1 MISRRLAANVG
12 AFVAAALFGA
22 SVVAVRVAVQDVP
35 PLSLAV
41 LRFGQGGLLLV
52 LVLLLVGG
60 RGMLRV
66 KWRDLP
72 LLVLLGAVL
81 FAVFPVT
88 FNASLRLIE
97 ASRGA
102 LLLATIPLWSA
113 LLARMAR
120 SERLSPRQFVGVFLS
135 LGGVGLALAQRGA
148 GGQGGLQTLA
158 GDALML
164 VTALCGAAY
173 AVLAQRAFARY
184 GALTVTTYAMVLGTL
199 LLLPVALVE
208 GLVGVLPRVDLH
220 TVALLV
226 FLGVFGGA
234 IGFFL
239 WTFALTRLTPTQVA
253 VYINLN
259 PLVAILLAAMLL
271 AERLTIVFAA
281 GFGLVLLGVLL
292 VNWPRRTGVAPLGR
306 SRWGKGSDL

>member
-1 MISRRLAANVG
+1 VIPRRLAANAS
-12 AFVAAALFGA
+12 AFVAAVLFGS
-22 SVVAVRVAVQDVP
+22 SVVAVRVAVQEVP

-52 LVLLLVGG
+52 LVLAGARDL
-60 RGMLRV
+60 LRV

-72 LLVLLGAVL
+72 LLLILGAVL
-81 FAVFPVT
+81 FTIFPVT

-102 LLLATIPLWSA
+102 LILATIPLWSA
-113 LLARMAR
+113 LLARAAG
-120 SERLSPRQFVGVFLS
+120 SERLSPRQLAGVFLS
-135 LGGVGLALAQRGA
+135 LVGVGLALAE
-148 GGQGGLQTLA
+148 GGLSWQGGLGTLA

-173 AVLAQRAFARY
+173 AVLAQPAFARY
-184 GALTVTTYAMVLGTL
+184 NAVTVTTYAMALGTL
-199 LLLPVALVE
+199 LLLPAALLE
-208 GLVGVLPRVDLH
+208 GMVGVLPRLDPQ

-234 IGFFL
+234 LGFFL
-239 WTFALTRLTPTQVA
+239 WTFALTWLTPTQVA

-259 PLVAILLAAMLL
+259 PLVAMVLAAALL
-271 AERLTIVFAA
+271 AEDLTIGFAA
-281 GFGLVLLGVLL
+281 GFGMVLLGVLL
-292 VNWPRRTGVAPLGR
+292 VNWPKRGGVAPADQV
-306 SRWGKGSDL
+306 S

>member
-1 MISRRLAANVG
+1 MISERLAANAA
-12 AFVAAALFGA
+12 AFVAAVLFGS
-22 SVVAVRVAVQDVP
+22 SVVAVRVAVQEVP

-52 LVLLLVGG
+52 FVLLLVGA
-60 RGMLRV
+60 RDLLRV
-66 KWRDLP
+66 RWRDLP
-72 LLVLLGAVL
+72 LLILLGAVL

-102 LLLATIPLWSA
+102 LILATIPLWSA
-113 LLARMAR
+113 LLARIAR
-120 SERLSPRQFVGVFLS
+120 SERLAPRQVAGVFLS
-135 LGGVGLALAQRGA
+135 LAGVGLALAERGV
-148 GGQGGLQTLA
+148 GWQGGLGSLA
-158 GDALML
+158 GDGLML

-173 AVLAQRAFARY
+173 AVLAQRAFVRY

-199 LLLPVALVE
+199 LLLPAALVE
-208 GLVGVLPRVDLH
+208 GLLGVLPQLDRQ

-234 IGFFL
+234 FGFLL
-239 WTFALTRLTPTQVA
+239 WTFALTRLTPTQVT

-259 PLVAILLAAMLL
+259 PLAAMVLAAALL
-271 AERLTIVFAA
+271 AERLTIIFAV
-281 GFGLVLLGVLL
+281 GFGAVLLGVLL
-292 VNWPRRTGVAPLGR
+292 VNWPKRTHAAPADR
-306 SRWGKGSDL
+306 SR

>member
-1 MISRRLAANVG
+1 VIPRRLAANAG
-12 AFVAAALFGA
+12 AFVAAVLFGS
-22 SVVAVRVAVQDVP
+22 SVVAVRVAVQEVP

-52 LVLLLVGG
+52 FVLVLAGARDL
-60 RGMLRV
+60 LRV

-72 LLVLLGAVL
+72 LLLLLGAVL
-81 FAVFPVT
+81 FTVFPVT

-102 LLLATIPLWSA
+102 LILATIPLWSA
-113 LLARMAR
+113 LLARAAR
-120 SERLSPRQFVGVFLS
+120 SERLSPRQLAGVFLS
-135 LGGVGLALAQRGA
+135 LVGVGLALVE
-148 GGQGGLQTLA
+148 GGLSWQGGLGTLA

-173 AVLAQRAFARY
+173 AVLAQPAFARY
-184 GALTVTTYAMVLGTL
+184 NAVTVTTYAMALGTL
-199 LLLPVALVE
+199 LLLPAALLE
-208 GLVGVLPRVDLH
+208 GLVGVLPLIDRQA
-220 TVALLV
+220 VALLV

-234 IGFFL
+234 LGFFL

-259 PLVAILLAAMLL
+259 PLVAMVLAAALL
-271 AERLTIVFAA
+271 AEDLTMGFAA
-281 GFGLVLLGVLL
+281 GFGMVLLGVLL
-292 VNWPRRTGVAPLGR
+292 VNWPKRRGVAPADR
-306 SRWGKGSDL
+306 SR

>member
-1 MISRRLAANVG
+1 VIPRRLAANAG
-12 AFVAAALFGA
+12 AFVAAVLFGS
-22 SVVAVRVAVQDVP
+22 SVVAVRVAVQEVP

-52 LVLLLVGG
+52 LVLVLAGARDL
-60 RGMLRV
+60 LRV

-72 LLVLLGAVL
+72 LLLILGAVL
-81 FAVFPVT
+81 FTIFPVT

-102 LLLATIPLWSA
+102 LILATIPLWSA
-113 LLARMAR
+113 LLARAAG
-120 SERLSPRQFVGVFLS
+120 SERLSPRQLAGVFLS
-135 LGGVGLALAQRGA
+135 LVGVGLALAE
-148 GGQGGLQTLA
+148 GGLSWQGGLGTLA

-173 AVLAQRAFARY
+173 AVLAQPAFARY
-184 GALTVTTYAMVLGTL
+184 NAVTVTTYAMALGIL
-199 LLLPVALVE
+199 LLLPAALLE
-208 GLVGVLPRVDLH
+208 GMVGVLPRLDPQ

-234 IGFFL
+234 LGFFL
-239 WTFALTRLTPTQVA
+239 WTFALTWLTPTQVA

-259 PLVAILLAAMLL
+259 PLVAMVLAAALL
-271 AERLTIVFAA
+271 AEDLTIGFAA
-281 GFGLVLLGVLL
+281 GFGMVLLGVLL
-292 VNWPRRTGVAPLGR
+292 VNWPKRGGVAPADR
-306 SRWGKGSDL
+306 VS

>member
-1 MISRRLAANVG
+1 MISRRLAANAG
-12 AFVAAALFGA
+12 ALVAAVLFGS
-22 SVVAVRVAVQDVP
+22 SVVAVRVAVQEVP

-52 LVLLLVGG
+52 FLLLLVGA
-60 RGMLRV
+60 RDLLRIR
-66 KWRDLP
+66 WRDLP
-72 LLVLLGAVL
+72 LLMLLGAVL

-102 LLLATIPLWSA
+102 LVLATIPLWSA
-113 LLARMAR
+113 LLARITR
-120 SERLSPRQFVGVFLS
+120 SERLVPRQVIGVFLS
-135 LGGVGLALAQRGA
+135 LGGVGLALAERGV
-148 GGQGGLQTLA
+148 GWQGGLGGLA
-158 GDALML
+158 GDGLML

-184 GALTVTTYAMVLGTL
+184 NALTVTTYAMVLGTL
-199 LLLPVALVE
+199 LLLPAALVE
-208 GLVGVLPRVDLH
+208 GLFGVFPRLDRQ

-234 IGFFL
+234 LGFFL

-259 PLVAILLAAMLL
+259 PLVAMVLAAVLL
-271 AERLTIVFAA
+271 AERLTIIFAA
-281 GFGLVLLGVLL
+281 GFGVVLLGVLL
-292 VNWPRRTGVAPLGR
+292 VNWPRRRKTAPADR
-306 SRWGKGSDL
+306 N

>member
-1 MISRRLAANVG
+1 LRR
-12 AFVAAALFGA
+12 
-22 SVVAVRVAVQDVP
+22 DV
-35 PLSLAV
+35 
-41 LRFGQGGLLLV
+41 
-52 LVLLLVGG
+52 
-60 RGMLRV
+60 LRV

-72 LLVLLGAVL
+72 LLVLLGAIF

-113 LLARMAR
+113 LLARIAR
-120 SERLSPRQFVGVFLS
+120 SERLAPRQVVGVLIS
-135 LGGVGLALAQRGA
+135 LAGVGLALAERGV
-148 GGQGGLQTLA
+148 GGQGGLGTLA

-173 AVLAQRAFARY
+173 GVLAQRAFARY
-184 GALTVTTYAMVLGTL
+184 AALTVTAYAMVLGTL
-199 LLLPVALVE
+199 LLLPAAVAE
-208 GLVGVLPRVDLH
+208 GLVGVLPQLDRQ

-234 IGFFL
+234 LGFFL

-259 PLVAILLAAMLL
+259 PLVAILLAAVLL
-271 AERLTIVFAA
+271 AERLTIVFAM
-281 GFGLVLLGVLL
+281 GFGAVLVGVLL
-292 VNWPRRTGVAPLGR
+292 VNWPKRTKVEPSNRGR
-306 SRWGKGSDL
+306 

>member
-1 MISRRLAANVG
+1 VISGRLAANAA
-12 AFVAAALFGA
+12 AFVAAVLFGS

-52 LVLLLVGG
+52 FVLLLIGA
-60 RGMLRV
+60 RDLLRV
-66 KWRDLP
+66 RWRDLP
-72 LLVLLGAVL
+72 LLLLLGAVL
-81 FAVFPVT
+81 FTVFPVS

-102 LLLATIPLWSA
+102 LILATIPLWSA
-113 LLARMAR
+113 LLARVAR
-120 SERLSPRQFVGVFLS
+120 SERLAPRQLIGVLLS
-135 LGGVGLALAQRGA
+135 LAGVGLALAERGV
-148 GGQGGLQTLA
+148 GSRGGLGSLA
-158 GDALML
+158 GDGLML

-199 LLLPVALVE
+199 LLLPAALVE
-208 GLVGVLPRVDLH
+208 GLVGVLPQLDRQ

-234 IGFFL
+234 LGFFL

-259 PLVAILLAAMLL
+259 PLVAIVLAAALL

-281 GFGLVLLGVLL
+281 GFGAVLVGVLL
-292 VNWPRRTGVAPLGR
+292 VNWPKRR
-306 SRWGKGSDL
+306 GSAHRP

>member
-1 MISRRLAANVG
+1 MISRRFAANAG
-12 AFVAAALFGA
+12 ALVAAVLFGS
-22 SVVAVRVAVQDVP
+22 SVVAVRVAVQEVP

-52 LVLLLVGG
+52 FLLLLVGA
-60 RGMLRV
+60 RDLLRIR
-66 KWRDLP
+66 WRDLW
-72 LLVLLGAVL
+72 LLMILGAVL

-102 LLLATIPLWSA
+102 LVLATIPLWSA
-113 LLARMAR
+113 LLARITR
-120 SERLSPRQFVGVFLS
+120 SERLVPRQVVGVFLS
-135 LGGVGLALAQRGA
+135 LGGVGLALAERGA
-148 GGQGGLQTLA
+148 GWQGGLGGLA
-158 GDALML
+158 GDGLML

-184 GALTVTTYAMVLGTL
+184 NALTVTTYAMVLGTL
-199 LLLPVALVE
+199 LLLPAALLE
-208 GLVGVLPRVDLH
+208 GLVGVFPRLDLQ
-220 TVALLV
+220 TVTLLV

-234 IGFFL
+234 LGFFL

-259 PLVAILLAAMLL
+259 PLVAMVLAAVLL
-271 AERLTIVFAA
+271 GERLTIIFAA
-281 GFGLVLLGVLL
+281 GFGVVLLGVLL
-292 VNWPRRTGVAPLGR
+292 VNWPARRKTAPADR
-306 SRWGKGSDL
+306 N

>member
-1 MISRRLAANVG
+1 MNPRLAANAG
-12 AFVAAALFGA
+12 AFVAAVLFGS
-22 SVVAVRVAVQDVP
+22 SVVAVRVTVQEVP

-52 LVLLLVGG
+52 FVLLLVGG
-60 RGMLRV
+60 RNVLRV

-72 LLVLLGAVL
+72 LLVLLGAIF

-113 LLARMAR
+113 LLAWISR
-120 SERLSPRQFVGVFLS
+120 SERLAPRQFVGVLIS
-135 LGGVGLALAQRGA
+135 LAGVGLALAERGA

-173 AVLAQRAFARY
+173 GVLAQRAFARY
-184 GALTVTTYAMVLGTL
+184 AALTVTAYAMVLGTL
-199 LLLPVALVE
+199 LLLPAAVAE
-208 GLVGVLPRVDLH
+208 GLVGVLPRQDRQ
-220 TVALLV
+220 TVALLL

-234 IGFFL
+234 LGFFL

-259 PLVAILLAAMLL
+259 PLVAILLAAVLL
-271 AERLTIVFAA
+271 AERLTLVFAM
-281 GFGLVLLGVLL
+281 GFGAVLVGVLL
-292 VNWPRRTGVAPLGR
+292 VNWPKRTKVEPSNR
-306 SRWGKGSDL
+306 VR

>member
-1 MISRRLAANVG
+1 VIPQRLAANAG
-12 AFVAAALFGA
+12 AFVAAVLFGS
-22 SVVAVRVAVQDVP
+22 SVVAVRVAVQEVP

-52 LVLLLVGG
+52 FVLLLVGA
-60 RGMLRV
+60 RNLLHVR
-66 KWRDLP
+66 WHDLP
-72 LLVLLGAVL
+72 LFALLGAIL
-81 FAVFPVT
+81 FTVFPVT

-102 LLLATIPLWSA
+102 LILATIPLWSA
-113 LLARMAR
+113 LLARIAR
-120 SERLSPRQFVGVFLS
+120 SERLSPRQVVGVFLS
-135 LGGVGLALAQRGA
+135 LGGVGLALAERGL
-148 GGQGGLQTLA
+148 GWQGGLGSLA
-158 GDALML
+158 GDGLMI

-184 GALTVTTYAMVLGTL
+184 SALTVTTYAMVLGTL
-199 LLLPVALVE
+199 LLLPSALVE
-208 GLVGVLPRVDLH
+208 GLVGVLLRLDRQ

-234 IGFFL
+234 LGFFL

-259 PLVAILLAAMLL
+259 PLVAMVLAATLL
-271 AERLTIVFAA
+271 AERLTIIFAT
-281 GFGLVLLGVLL
+281 GFGVVLLGVLL
-292 VNWPRRTGVAPLGR
+292 VNWPKRREVAPTDRGR
-306 SRWGKGSDL
+306 